1 MSRGSSEYK
10 KLKEK
15 RSIAAT
21 VGYCFVIV
29 LVVLFVM
36 SKMLTETYTSVL
48 ESERADTM
56 ESLVVSQSTILGH
69 TKIEEGMKYPLPIY
83 NYAPDKPYI
92 VDIYTKAGNSF
103 LRLYSSKNIDA
114 LEQYYLSGVGDEYD
128 ECFQNQQEAFTT
140 RTEDGVKYVCAIAPI
155 ISSEN
160 TVAGILEIRMP
171 YEDYSS
177 TVNGMSLSWILT
189 IVAIAV
195 SMGIIIFELNLFV
208 STLTKGITP
217 NVPVLIMYG
226 EGAIRFLS
234 FFMALGAVMPV
245 IVIADSLKDS
255 FSDLNSVIQ
264 QILILLGIA
273 LYAIGFFSFSALRKT
288 IKYKLTGKIALIITT
303 AFGYF
308 LSLVVGLTDNAV
320 VALVL
325 ALPMA
330 FCFGMSFDSLR
341 DYRINAGK
349 LGYDG
354 FDDRTIHNIQSTG
367 YFLGISV
374 GAVIGGICYE
384 RFGLLVVNIIAGAA
398 LILTSLGISFF
409 MKDNAPVKESYLPI
423 NKWLELVSNKY
434 TGRFLVSTFL
444 VLGTIVSFL
453 LGFIPNYITT
463 VGISLATTSFYYL
476 IAAFTA
482 CFVAAVIKNRFSH
495 VLTSKVRVII
505 SSLSAIIGFLV
516 FALMPTAKILVITVA
531 LLGISLGIH
540 DYYYLYVLF
549 LLSEGK
555 IKANLRKAAENS
567 FLAGL
572 LIALPVFTISFLVDM
587 RIVLIVGIVILFL
600 CAFSYPMSAYSNNV
614 DDRDPNLKKKK
625 SAKKPNKSSNKV
637 NVQPQ
642 PQAQV
647 NEPQMQNVVP
657 NMQQPVDP
665 NMAMYNQQ
673 YPQQG
678 YAPVNDLYANVPNV
692 DLEALLNEPIPNA
705 NDTTY
710 DPNYMNQYQD
720 PYQQS
725 YQQPYQDPYQQPY
738 QQAYQDPNQGAY
750 QAQYQDPYQNPY
762 GYDPNN
768 NPGGYQ

>member
-10 KLKEK
+10 KLRER

-29 LVVLFVM
+29 LIVLFVM
-36 SKMLTETYTSVL
+36 SKMLTETYTAVL
-48 ESERADTM
+48 ESERADAM
-56 ESLVVSQSTILGH
+56 ESLVVAQSTVLGH
-69 TKIEEGMKYPLPIY
+69 TTIEEGMKYPIPVP

-92 VDIYTKAGNSF
+92 IDIYTKAGNSF
-103 LRLYSSKNIDA
+103 LRLYSSTNNDS

-128 ECFQNQQEAFTT
+128 SCFELQQEAFTT

-171 YEDYSS
+171 YSDFTS

-189 IVAIAV
+189 IFSIAV

-208 STLTKGITP
+208 STLTKGIKP

-245 IVIADSLKDS
+245 IVIAETIRDS
-255 FSDLNSVIQ
+255 FPNMNNIVQ
-264 QILILLGIA
+264 QILVLVGIA
-273 LYAIGFFSFSALRKT
+273 LYAFGFFSFSALRKT
-288 IKYKLTGKIALIITT
+288 LKFKLTSRIALIVTT

-308 LSLVVGLTDNAV
+308 LSLVIGLTGNAV
-320 VALVL
+320 VALIL

-330 FCFGMSFDSLR
+330 FCFSMPCDSLR

-349 LGYDG
+349 LGYEG
-354 FDDRTIHNIQSTG
+354 FDDRTVHNIQSAG
-367 YFLGISV
+367 YMMGISV
-374 GAVIGGICYE
+374 GAVIGGICFE

-409 MKDNAPVKESYLPI
+409 MKDNVPVKESYLPI

-434 TGRFLVSTFL
+434 TGRFLTSTFF
-444 VLGTIVSFL
+444 VLGSVVSFL
-453 LGFIPNYITT
+453 LGFVPNYITT
-463 VGISLATTSFYYL
+463 VGISLATASFYYL
-476 IAAFTA
+476 VATFAA
-482 CFVAAVIKNRFSH
+482 CFIAAVIKNRFSH

-505 SSLSAIIGFLV
+505 SSIATVAGLLV
-516 FALMPTAKILVITVA
+516 FALMPTAKVLVVTVA

-567 FLAGL
+567 FLAGII
-572 LIALPVFTISFLVDM
+572 IALPVFTLALLLDM
-587 RIVLIVGIVILFL
+587 RIVFVVAAIILFF
-600 CAFSYPMSAYSNNV
+600 CAFAYPMSSYSNNV
-614 DDRDPNLKKKK
+614 DDRDPALKKSGASKKPAKK
-625 SAKKPNKSSNKV
+625 SGKKAAPAANANNAPAQQMPV
-637 NVQPQ
+637 QQMPVQQMPVQPQ
-642 PQAQV
+642 
-647 NEPQMQNVVP
+647 
-657 NMQQPVDP
+657 
-665 NMAMYNQQ
+665 
-673 YPQQG
+673 
-678 YAPVNDLYANVPNV
+678 APVQQVPYAQDPYAQPYGQDLYANVPNV
-692 DLEALLNEPIPNA
+692 DLNALLNEPIDDYSGQPG
-705 NDTTY
+705 
-710 DPNYMNQYQD
+710 MYQD
-720 PYQQS
+720 PYAQPQDYGYPQPQAQQ
-725 YQQPYQDPYQQPY
+725 YDPY
-738 QQAYQDPNQGAY
+738 N
-750 QAQYQDPYQNPY
+750 NPY

>member
-10 KLKEK
+10 KLRER

-29 LVVLFVM
+29 LIVLFVM
-36 SKMLTETYTSVL
+36 SKMLTETYTAVL
-48 ESERADTM
+48 ESERADAM
-56 ESLVVSQSTILGH
+56 ESLVVAQSTVLGH
-69 TKIEEGMKYPLPIY
+69 TTIEEGMKYPIPVP

-92 VDIYTKAGNSF
+92 IDIYTKAGNSF
-103 LRLYSSKNIDA
+103 LRLYSSTNNDS

-128 ECFQNQQEAFTT
+128 SCFELQQEAFTT

-171 YEDYSS
+171 YSDFTS

-189 IVAIAV
+189 IFSIAV

-208 STLTKGITP
+208 STLTKGIKP

-245 IVIADSLKDS
+245 IVIAETIRDS
-255 FSDLNSVIQ
+255 FPNMNNIVQ
-264 QILILLGIA
+264 QILVLVGIA
-273 LYAIGFFSFSALRKT
+273 LYAFGFFSFSALRKT
-288 IKYKLTGKIALIITT
+288 LKFKLTSRIALIITT

-308 LSLVVGLTDNAV
+308 LSLVIGLTGNAV
-320 VALVL
+320 VALIL

-330 FCFGMSFDSLR
+330 FCFSMPCDSLR

-349 LGYDG
+349 LGYEG
-354 FDDRTIHNIQSTG
+354 FDDRTVHNIQSAG
-367 YFLGISV
+367 YMMGISV
-374 GAVIGGICYE
+374 GAVIGGICFE

-409 MKDNAPVKESYLPI
+409 MKDNVPVKESYLPI

-434 TGRFLVSTFL
+434 TGRFLTSTFF
-444 VLGTIVSFL
+444 VLGTVVSFL
-453 LGFIPNYITT
+453 LGFVPNYITT
-463 VGISLATTSFYYL
+463 VGISLATASFYYL
-476 IAAFTA
+476 VATFAA
-482 CFVAAVIKNRFSH
+482 CFIAAVIKNRFSH

-505 SSLSAIIGFLV
+505 SSIATVAGLLV
-516 FALMPTAKILVITVA
+516 FALMPTAKVLVVTVA

-567 FLAGL
+567 FLAGII
-572 LIALPVFTISFLVDM
+572 IALPVFTLALLLDM
-587 RIVLIVGIVILFL
+587 RIVFVVAAIILFF
-600 CAFSYPMSAYSNNV
+600 CAFAYPMSSYSNNV
-614 DDRDPNLKKKK
+614 DDRDPALKKSGASKKPAKK
-625 SAKKPNKSSNKV
+625 SGKKAAPAANAN
-637 NVQPQ
+637 NAPAQQMPVQQMPAQ
-642 PQAQV
+642 PQAPVQQV
-647 NEPQMQNVVP
+647 PMQDPYGQNVYG
-657 NMQQPVDP
+657 QDP
-665 NMAMYNQQ
+665 
-673 YPQQG
+673 
-678 YAPVNDLYANVPNV
+678 YAQDPYAQSYGQDLYANVPNV
-692 DLEALLNEPIPNA
+692 DLNALLNEPIDDYSGQPG
-705 NDTTY
+705 
-710 DPNYMNQYQD
+710 MYQD
-720 PYQQS
+720 PYAQPQDYGYPQPQAQQ
-725 YQQPYQDPYQQPY
+725 YDPY
-738 QQAYQDPNQGAY
+738 N
-750 QAQYQDPYQNPY
+750 NPY